1 MSETLAKSAI
11 SKIGAAGD
19 IAAQSAGKKADL
31 RPTASEVWQI
41 EQICDEFEAAW
52 KAGQHPKLESFL
64 RRANTR
70 LHEVLLSQLLPLELE
85 YRWRAGEMPRPAEYE
100 MRFPSVTDI
109 DEQITA
115 ARREAFNLSGSDQL
129 LPERI
134 GEYRLIRLIGRG
146 GMGVV
151 YEALHEVEQRRV
163 ALKMLSRMS
172 QADAIARERFRR
184 EAEATGKLTHPNI
197 VQIFEV
203 GEFQGQPFLAL
214 EYVAGPTLAE
224 QWKQSRRSPAEAAEI
239 VEQLARAIHYAH
251 EQGIIHRDLKPGNV
265 LLSPDRPKIT
275 DFGLATPLESSDL
288 TMTGEIVGTPDYMSP
303 EQARGKCSRQN
314 VGKAADVYALGAM
327 LYTGVAGRP
336 PFQGATALD
345 ALELVRSHEPV
356 FPSRINP
363 AVPRDLETI
372 CLKCLEKDPTRRY
385 ATAEA
390 LADDLH
396 RFLMSEPVL
405 ARRPGQFERF
415 RRLCRRN
422 PVTAVTTVLGL
433 VAMLLAVGFTAS
445 HSVTLQLRAE
455 QKLTKEA
462 LRNVEIQKSRAEDN
476 ALQLTQQQALTTSAL
491 VDAERFRQRAEALS
505 TSLAMERG
513 LTLIDQGDVG
523 RGMLLLGHCLQIA
536 PASDKDLHHVIRAN
550 LAAIHRRMPLQLHA
564 VLEHKGEVRAAAFS
578 PNGKLLLAGG
588 RNSRPQ
594 LWDVETG
601 KPIGE
606 PLPHGGEVKSVV
618 FSHDGTFVVTAST
631 DKTVR
636 VWDTLTRVPIGELLA
651 HPQAVHSMAL
661 SSDNKLLAT
670 GCNDGTTTLWELP
683 SGTQLRQWKQAASVH
698 TMAFSPDGG
707 KLVTGNAMRR
717 AQMWN
722 VQTGEPFGEAMVH
735 QGEVLSA
742 AYRPDGWWLVTG
754 TENGSVQFWE
764 ANTGKSI
771 GFPLVHRGPV
781 RTVGYSADGR
791 TLWTGGAYGQVRLWD
806 AAIMTPLG
814 SPIHHQSVVHT
825 VAQTKDQRYLA
836 TGSADGILRIWQKPD
851 VADQSLVIPHKHLVY
866 CLAISPDGESLV
878 SGTADPTGQIR
889 STKTGAIIGQPLV
902 HKHSLLDAA
911 YSPDGK
917 VIVTASIDR
926 TARLWNAA
934 DGTPIGEP
942 LVHTGHVYSV
952 MFSPDG
958 QTLLTGAKDNGLRF
972 WNPKTG
978 EQIGETIMLP
988 NWVHAA
994 VYSPDGQTIL
1004 TGCEDGNARLYD
1016 VATREL
1022 ITTIPHRGPVK
1033 AAAFSPD
1040 GTKFLTGT
1048 WDDRTARLFD
1058 AETLEPIGPPLAHQ
1072 EHVLAVAFSPDS
1084 KTMATGAWDGTARL
1098 WDVATGRPISPP
1110 LVHQYAIRD
1119 VAFSPDGSRLWTGG
1133 FDRMVKAWE
1142 LTPPTTGEV
1151 NHIVTWL
1158 QVLTGLE
1165 LDADGVFR
1173 ELNSATWTKRRDQLT
1188 EFGGPPTVLLPA
1200 RSGPVHPEAGRVD
1213 MSFHRPSRAE
1223 PSS

>member
-1 MSETLAKSAI
+1 MRETATQSGVSNIAQPSAA
-11 SKIGAAGD
+11 STQSGA
-19 IAAQSAGKKADL
+19 KADL
-31 RPTASEVWQI
+31 RLTANEVWQI

-64 RRANTR
+64 RLANAR

-100 MRFPSVTDI
+100 MRFPSVTNI
-109 DEQITA
+109 DEQIAA
-115 ARREAFNLSGSDQL
+115 ARREAFNLYASDQL

-134 GEYRLIRLIGRG
+134 GEFRLVRLIGRG

-151 YEALHEVEQRRV
+151 YEAVHEPQQRRV

-172 QADAIARERFRR
+172 QTDAVARERFRR
-184 EAEATGKLTHPNI
+184 EAEATGKLAHPNI
-197 VQIFEV
+197 VQVYEV

-214 EYVAGPTLAE
+214 EYVPGPSLAE
-224 QWKQSRRSPAEAAEI
+224 QWKQSRQSPQEAAEL

-251 EQGIIHRDLKPGNV
+251 QQGIVHRDLKPGNV
-265 LLSPDRPKIT
+265 LLSPDRAKIT
-275 DFGLATPLESSDL
+275 DFGLAQHLDSTDL
-288 TMTGEIVGTPDYMSP
+288 TVTGEIVGTPDYMSP

-314 VGKAADVYALGAM
+314 VGKEADIYALGAM
-327 LYTGVAGRP
+327 LYAGVAGRP
-336 PFQGATALD
+336 PFQAATALD

-372 CLKCLEKDPTRRY
+372 CLKCLEKEPSRRY

-390 LADDLH
+390 LAEDLH
-396 RFLMSEPVL
+396 RILVGEPVA
-405 ARRPGQFERF
+405 ARRAGQFERL
-415 RRLCRRN
+415 RRWCRRN
-422 PVTAVTTVLGL
+422 PVSAVASVLGL
-433 VAMLLAVGFTAS
+433 IALVLAAGFS
-445 HSVTLQLRAE
+445 SSYSVTLKLREE
-455 QKLTKEA
+455 QKLTKAA
-462 LRNVEIQKSRAEDN
+462 LQDLEIQKARAEQN
-476 ALQLTQQQALTTSAL
+476 ATQLAQQQELTKAAL
-491 VDAERFRQRAEALS
+491 VDAERFRHQAEALS

-536 PASDKDLHHVIRAN
+536 PGSDENLHHLIRAN
-550 LAAIHRRMPLQLHA
+550 LAAVHRRLPLELHT

-578 PNGKLLLAGG
+578 ADGKFLLAGG

-594 LWDVETG
+594 LWDVDTG
-601 KPIGE
+601 KPIGD
-606 PLPHGGEVKSVV
+606 PLPHGGEIKGVAI
-618 FSHDGTFVVTAST
+618 SHDGALLITAST
-631 DKTVR
+631 DKSVR
-636 VWDTLTRVPIGELLA
+636 IWDALTRLPIGEPLV
-651 HPQAVHSMAL
+651 HPQPVYSMAL
-661 SSDNKLLAT
+661 SPDSKLLAT
-670 GCNDGTTTLWELP
+670 GCNDGTTTIWDVP
-683 SGTQLRQWKQAASVH
+683 SGTQRRQWKQIASIH
-698 TMAFSPDGG
+698 TIAFSPDGS
-707 KLVTGNAMRR
+707 KIVCGNAMRR
-717 AQMWN
+717 AQIWN
-722 VQTGEPFGEAMVH
+722 VQTGDSIGEVMLH

-742 AYRPDGWWLVTG
+742 AFRPDGWWVVSG
-754 TENGSVQFWE
+754 TENGSVQFWD
-764 ANTGKSI
+764 AATGKPT

-781 RTVGYSADGR
+781 RTVGYSADGK

-825 VAQTKDQRYLA
+825 VAQTLDQRYLA
-836 TGSADGILRIWQKPD
+836 TGSADGIVRIWQRPD

-866 CLAISPDGESLV
+866 CLAVSPNGETLV

-889 STKTGAIIGQPLV
+889 SAKTGELIGQPLV
-902 HKHSLLDAA
+902 HKHSILDAV
-911 YSPDGK
+911 YSPNGQL
-917 VIVTASIDR
+917 IATASIDK

-942 LVHTGHVYSV
+942 LQHPGHVYSV

-958 QTLLTGAKDNGLRF
+958 ETLLTGCKDNGVRF
-972 WNPKTG
+972 WNVKTG
-978 EQIGETIMLP
+978 EQLGETIMHP

-994 VYSPDGQTIL
+994 VYSPDGETVL
-1004 TGCEDGNARLYD
+1004 TGCEDGIARLYS
-1016 VATREL
+1016 VATREP
-1022 ITTIPHRGPVK
+1022 IATISHRGPVK

-1040 GTKFLTGT
+1040 GSKFLTGT

-1058 AETLEPIGPPLAHQ
+1058 AKTKEPIGAPLAHQ
-1072 EHVLAVAFSPDS
+1072 EHILAVAFSPDS
-1084 KTMATGAWDGTARL
+1084 KSMATGAWDGTARL
-1098 WDVATGRPISPP
+1098 WDVATGRPIGPP

-1119 VAFSPDGSRLWTGG
+1119 VAFSPDGSRLWTAA
-1133 FDRMVKAWE
+1133 FDRTVKGWE
-1142 LTPPTTGEV
+1142 LTPPTAGDV

-1165 LDADGVFR
+1165 LDSDGVFR
-1173 ELNSATWTKRRDQLT
+1173 ELNSAAWTKRREQLT
-1188 EFGGPPTVLLPA
+1188 ELGGPPTVLLPA
-1200 RSGPVHPEAGRVD
+1200 RSARVD
-1213 MSFHRPSRAE
+1213 MSSINRPPRAE